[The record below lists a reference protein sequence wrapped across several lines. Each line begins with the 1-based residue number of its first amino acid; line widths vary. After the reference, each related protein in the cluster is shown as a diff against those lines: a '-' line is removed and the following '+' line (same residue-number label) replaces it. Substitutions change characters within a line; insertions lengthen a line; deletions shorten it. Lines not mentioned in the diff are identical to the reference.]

1 MTGLLDTAVPVGFSR
16 SELLCATPETSCV
29 ERYASVTDT
38 PRSAPVSPGDPA
50 GEQPPA
56 PGGPR
61 PAAAPQGGSAVVSSD
76 TPLPGAP
83 PPAGKPPATRPGTG
97 DETPG
102 ASRDAP
108 PPEAAAPGPVGTT
121 PHGTAEP
128 GGVPGQPVY
137 GPTGTGPDPNTR
149 TYGYQAYGTGIPG
162 RLDIGHALSYGL
174 EKFKRNPGPW
184 VAVTS
189 LGLIIYLLV
198 CLVVRVVEPRSAL
211 GLFVIFA
218 AVMAG
223 LWLLQAAMVR
233 GALYE
238 TDGYRPGFGSY
249 FYLGS
254 MANAFLTA
262 LLAFLV
268 TTLASALCLLPGI
281 AVGIG
286 CMFSLHFAIEQGQSP
301 VEAIKS
307 SFLLVLRDPVR
318 VLLLVLTVVVV
329 TALGLLACGL
339 GLLAAG
345 PVATIAVTYA
355 YRTLTGGPVSPV

>member
-1 MTGLLDTAVPVGFSR
+1 M
-16 SELLCATPETSCV
+16 
-29 ERYASVTDT
+29 TDT
-38 PRSAPVSPGDPA
+38 PRSAPASPGDPA
-50 GEQPPA
+50 TAGEHPPTKGVTHPISTA
-56 PGGPR
+56 ES
-61 PAAAPQGGSAVVSSD
+61 GSAVVSSN

-83 PPAGKPPATRPGTG
+83 PPAGEPGAAQRPTVEESSGAPRYTPPPDSAGTG
-97 DETPG
+97 AASPG
-102 ASRDAP
+102 AR
-108 PPEAAAPGPVGTT
+108 GTT
-121 PHGTAEP
+121 PHGSTETDAP
-128 GGVPGQPVY
+128 PAQPVY
-137 GPTGTGPDPNTR
+137 GPPGTGPDPNTQV
-149 TYGYQAYGTGIPG
+149 YGYQAYGTGIPG
-162 RLDIGHALSYGL
+162 RLDVGHALSYGL
-174 EKFKRNPGPW
+174 EKFKLNPGPW

-189 LGLIIYLLV
+189 LGVIIYLVFYLI
-198 CLVVRVVEPRSAL
+198 VRVVEPSSAL
-211 GLFVIFA
+211 GLLVLFA

-262 LLAFLV
+262 LLAFLA
-268 TTLASALCLLPGI
+268 TTLASALCLIPGI

-307 SFLLVLRDPVR
+307 SFLLVLRDPWR
-318 VLLLVLTVVVV
+318 VLLLVLTVIAV
-329 TALGLLACGL
+329 TALGLLACGF

-345 PVATIAVTYA
+345 PVAVIAVTYA

>member
-1 MTGLLDTAVPVGFSR
+1 M
-16 SELLCATPETSCV
+16 
-29 ERYASVTDT
+29 TDT
-38 PRSAPVSPGDPA
+38 PRSAPASPGDPA

-56 PGGPR
+56 PGGRR
-61 PAAAPQGGSAVVSSD
+61 PAPVPPGGSAVVSSD
-76 TPLPGAP
+76 TPLPGTP
-83 PPAGKPPATRPGTG
+83 PPAGKPPATGQGTG
-97 DETPG
+97 AETSGAPG
-102 ASRDAP
+102 HAP
-108 PPEAAAPGPVGTT
+108 PPGADGTPGPAGTT
-121 PHGTAEP
+121 PHGTTEA
-128 GGVPGQPVY
+128 GDVSGQPVY
-137 GPTGTGPDPNTR
+137 GPPGTGPDPNIR
-149 TYGYQAYGTGIPG
+149 TYGYQAYGTGFPG

-174 EKFKRNPGPW
+174 EKFKLNPGPW

-198 CLVVRVVEPRSAL
+198 CLVVRTVEPRSAL
-211 GLFVIFA
+211 ALFLIFA

-262 LLAFLV
+262 LLAFLA

-318 VLLLVLTVVVV
+318 VLLLVLTVIVV
-329 TALGLLACGL
+329 TVLGLLACGL
-339 GLLAAG
+339 GLLVAG

>member
-1 MTGLLDTAVPVGFSR
+1 M
-16 SELLCATPETSCV
+16 
-29 ERYASVTDT
+29 TDT
-38 PRSAPVSPGDPA
+38 PRSAPAAPGDPA

-56 PGGPR
+56 PGSPR
-61 PAAAPQGGSAVVSSD
+61 PAPAPQGGSAVVSSD

-83 PPAGKPPATRPGTG
+83 PPAGKPAAVRQSTV
-97 DETPG
+97 EEAPG
-102 ASRDAP
+102 APCHAP
-108 PPEAAAPGPVGTT
+108 PPDPAGAGAPAPGIA
-121 PHGTAEP
+121 PHGTTEA
-128 GGVPGQPVY
+128 GGAPGQPVY
-137 GPTGTGPDPNTR
+137 GPAGTGPAPDTQ
-149 TYGYQAYGTGIPG
+149 TYGYQAYGSGITG

-174 EKFKRNPGPW
+174 EKFKLNPGPW

-198 CLVVRVVEPRSAL
+198 CLVVRVVEPRSAT
-211 GLFVIFA
+211 GLFIIFA

-249 FYLGS
+249 FYLGGT
-254 MANAFLTA
+254 ANAFLTA
-262 LLAFLV
+262 LLAFLA

-329 TALGLLACGL
+329 TALGLLVCGL

>member
-1 MTGLLDTAVPVGFSR
+1 M
-16 SELLCATPETSCV
+16 
-29 ERYASVTDT
+29 TDT
-38 PRSAPVSPGDPA
+38 PRSAPASPGDPA
-50 GEQPPA
+50 ATGGHPPA
-56 PGGPR
+56 PDPR
-61 PAAAPQGGSAVVSSD
+61 RPVSTSESGSAAVSSD
-76 TPLPGAP
+76 TPLPGVP
-83 PPAGKPPATRPGTG
+83 PPAGKPGAAQQPTVVETSTAPNPDPTGTG
-97 DETPG
+97 
-102 ASRDAP
+102 A
-108 PPEAAAPGPVGTT
+108 
-121 PHGTAEP
+121 PHGTGAT
-128 GGVPGQPVY
+128 GTSPGQPVY
-137 GPTGTGPDPNTR
+137 GPPGTGPDPNAQV
-149 TYGYQAYGTGIPG
+149 YGYQAYGTGIPG
-162 RLDIGHALSYGL
+162 NLDIGHALSYGL

-189 LGLIIYLLV
+189 LGLIIYLV
-198 CLVVRVVEPRSAL
+198 FYLVVRVVEPNSML
-211 GLFVIFA
+211 GLLVVFA
-218 AVMAG
+218 AVMTG

-262 LLAFLV
+262 LLAFLA

-318 VLLLVLTVVVV
+318 VLLLVLTVLVV
-329 TALGLLACGL
+329 TALGLLACGF
-339 GLLAAG
+339 GLLVAG
-345 PVATIAVTYA
+345 PVAVLAVTYA

>member
-1 MTGLLDTAVPVGFSR
+1 M
-16 SELLCATPETSCV
+16 
-29 ERYASVTDT
+29 TDT
-38 PRSAPVSPGDPA
+38 PRSAPASPGDPA

-56 PGGPR
+56 PGGPP
-61 PAAAPQGGSAVVSSD
+61 PAAAAQGGSAVVSSD

-83 PPAGKPPATRPGTG
+83 PPVGKPPVTRQGTV

-102 ASRDAP
+102 APLDTRPADA
-108 PPEAAAPGPVGTT
+108 AGAGAPGPAGTT
-121 PHGTAEP
+121 AP
-128 GGVPGQPVY
+128 GDVPGQPVY
-137 GPTGTGPDPNTR
+137 GPAGTGPDPNTR
-149 TYGYQAYGTGIPG
+149 AYGYQAYGTGIPG

-174 EKFKRNPGPW
+174 EKFKLNPGPW

-262 LLAFLV
+262 LLAFLA

-329 TALGLLACGL
+329 TVLGLLACGL

-355 YRTLTGGPVSPV
+355 YRTLTGGPVSPA

>member
-1 MTGLLDTAVPVGFSR
+1 M
-16 SELLCATPETSCV
+16 
-29 ERYASVTDT
+29 TDT
-38 PRSAPVSPGDPA
+38 PRSAPASPGDPA
-50 GEQPPA
+50 GEQPPG
-56 PGGPR
+56 PGASR
-61 PAAAPQGGSAVVSSD
+61 PAPAPQGGSAVVSSD

-83 PPAGKPPATRPGTG
+83 PPTGKPPANPQPTV

-102 ASRDAP
+102 APQYTP
-108 PPEAAAPGPVGTT
+108 PPDTAGAGAPAPGGGT
-121 PHGTAEP
+121 GAD
-128 GGVPGQPVY
+128 GMPGQPVY
-137 GPTGTGPDPNTR
+137 GPPGTGPDPDTR
-149 TYGYQAYGTGIPG
+149 GYGYQAYGTGIAG

-174 EKFKRNPGPW
+174 EKFKLNPGPW

-198 CLVVRVVEPRSAL
+198 FLVVRVVEPRSAL

-218 AVMAG
+218 GVMAG

-254 MANAFLTA
+254 TANAFLTA
-262 LLAFLV
+262 LLAFLA

-318 VLLLVLTVVVV
+318 ILLLVLTVVVV
-329 TALGLLACGL
+329 TALGLLACGF

-345 PVATIAVTYA
+345 PVATAAVTYA

>member
-1 MTGLLDTAVPVGFSR
+1 M
-16 SELLCATPETSCV
+16 
-29 ERYASVTDT
+29 TDT
-38 PRSAPVSPGDPA
+38 PRSAPASPGDPA

-56 PGGPR
+56 PGGPP
-61 PAAAPQGGSAVVSSD
+61 PAAAAQGGSAVVSSD

-83 PPAGKPPATRPGTG
+83 PPAGKPPVTRQGTV

-102 ASRDAP
+102 APRDTRPAD
-108 PPEAAAPGPVGTT
+108 AAGAGAPGPAGTT
-121 PHGTAEP
+121 AP
-128 GGVPGQPVY
+128 GDVPGQPVY
-137 GPTGTGPDPNTR
+137 GPAGTGPDPNTR

-174 EKFKRNPGPW
+174 EKFKLNPGPW
-184 VAVTS
+184 VAATS

-262 LLAFLV
+262 LLAFLA

-355 YRTLTGGPVSPV
+355 YRTLTGGPVSPA

>member
-1 MTGLLDTAVPVGFSR
+1 M
-16 SELLCATPETSCV
+16 
-29 ERYASVTDT
+29 TDT
-38 PRSAPVSPGDPA
+38 PRSAPAAPGDPA
-50 GEQPPA
+50 GEQPPV

-61 PAAAPQGGSAVVSSD
+61 PAPAPQGGSAVVSSD

-83 PPAGKPPATRPGTG
+83 PPTGKPSATPQRPG

-102 ASRDAP
+102 TPGHTLTPDP
-108 PPEAAAPGPVGTT
+108 AAPGAASPAAT
-121 PHGTAEP
+121 PHGATEAD
-128 GGVPGQPVY
+128 GVSGQPVY
-137 GPTGTGPDPNTR
+137 GPAGTGPDPNTR

-174 EKFKRNPGPW
+174 EKFKLNPGPW

-211 GLFVIFA
+211 GLFVIFG

-262 LLAFLV
+262 LLAFLA

>member
-1 MTGLLDTAVPVGFSR
+1 M
-16 SELLCATPETSCV
+16 
-29 ERYASVTDT
+29 
-38 PRSAPVSPGDPA
+38 
-50 GEQPPA
+50 
-56 PGGPR
+56 
-61 PAAAPQGGSAVVSSD
+61 VSSD

-83 PPAGKPPATRPGTG
+83 PPVGKPPATQQSTVE
-97 DETPG
+97 ETPG
-102 ASRDAP
+102 APRYTP
-108 PPEAAAPGPVGTT
+108 PPDTAAGVPAPGTAGAAPHSTT
-121 PHGTAEP
+121 EV
-128 GGVPGQPVY
+128 GVPGQPVS
-137 GPTGTGPDPNTR
+137 GSVGAGPDLDTQA
-149 TYGYQAYGTGIPG
+149 YGYQAYGTGIPG
-162 RLDIGHALSYGL
+162 RLVIGHALSYGL
-174 EKFKRNPGPW
+174 EKFKLNLGPW

-198 CLVVRVVEPRSAL
+198 YLVVRVVEPRSML

-249 FYLGS
+249 FYLGG
-254 MANAFLTA
+254 MTNAFLTA
-262 LLAFLV
+262 LLAFLA
-268 TTLASALCLLPGI
+268 TALASALCLLPGI

-286 CMFSLHFAIEQGQSP
+286 CMFSLHFAIEQEQSP

-307 SFLLVLRDPVR
+307 SFLLVLRDPVQ
-318 VLLLVLTVVVV
+318 VLLLVLTVIIV
-329 TALGLLACGL
+329 TVLGLLVCGF

>member
-1 MTGLLDTAVPVGFSR
+1 
-16 SELLCATPETSCV
+16 
-29 ERYASVTDT
+29 VT
-38 PRSAPVSPGDPA
+38 R
-50 GEQPPA
+50 
-56 PGGPR
+56 
-61 PAAAPQGGSAVVSSD
+61 QGTV
-76 TPLPGAP
+76 
-83 PPAGKPPATRPGTG
+83 

-102 ASRDAP
+102 APRDTRPAD
-108 PPEAAAPGPVGTT
+108 AAGAGAPGPAGTT
-121 PHGTAEP
+121 AP
-128 GGVPGQPVY
+128 GDVPGQPVY
-137 GPTGTGPDPNTR
+137 GPAGTGPDPNTR

-174 EKFKRNPGPW
+174 EKFKLNPGPW

-262 LLAFLV
+262 LLAFLA

-355 YRTLTGGPVSPV
+355 YRTLTGGPVSPA

>member
-1 MTGLLDTAVPVGFSR
+1 M
-16 SELLCATPETSCV
+16 
-29 ERYASVTDT
+29 TDT
-38 PRSAPVSPGDPA
+38 PRSVPVSPGDPA
-50 GEQPPA
+50 TAGKQPPA
-56 PGGPR
+56 PDAPR
-61 PAAAPQGGSAVVSSD
+61 PAAPAESGSAVVSSD

-83 PPAGKPPATRPGTG
+83 PPAGKPAATA
-97 DETPG
+97 EEVSG
-102 ASRDAP
+102 APRYTP
-108 PPEAAAPGPVGTT
+108 PPEPAGSGAPAPGNRGTT
-121 PHGTAEP
+121 PYDATET
-128 GGVPGQPVY
+128 GVAPGQPVY
-137 GPTGTGPDPNTR
+137 GPPGTGPDPNTQV
-149 TYGYQAYGTGIPG
+149 YGHQMYGTGIPG

-174 EKFKRNPGPW
+174 EKFKLNPGPW

-189 LGLIIYLLV
+189 LGLIIYLV
-198 CLVVRVVEPRSAL
+198 FYLVVRVVEPSSVL

-262 LLAFLV
+262 LLAFLA
-268 TTLASALCLLPGI
+268 TTLASALCLIPGI
-281 AVGIG
+281 VVGIG

-307 SFLLVLRDPVR
+307 SFLLVLRDPWR
-318 VLLLVLTVVVV
+318 VLLLVLTVVAV
-329 TALGLLACGL
+329 TALGLLACGF

-345 PVATIAVTYA
+345 PVAVIAVTYA

>member
-1 MTGLLDTAVPVGFSR
+1 M
-16 SELLCATPETSCV
+16 
-29 ERYASVTDT
+29 TDT
-38 PRSAPVSPGDPA
+38 PRSVPAAPGDPA
-50 GEQPPA
+50 TAGRQPPA
-56 PGGPR
+56 PDAPR
-61 PAAAPQGGSAVVSSD
+61 PAADTASGSAAVSSD

-83 PPAGKPPATRPGTG
+83 PPSGKPVAQQPTVS
-97 DETPG
+97 DTPG
-102 ASRDAP
+102 APRYTP
-108 PPEAAAPGPVGTT
+108 PPEPAGSGAPGPGDRGTG
-121 PHGTAEP
+121 PHDATETGTA
-128 GGVPGQPVY
+128 PGQPVY
-137 GPTGTGPDPNTR
+137 GPPGSGPDPNTQV
-149 TYGYQAYGTGIPG
+149 YGYQAYGTGIPG

-174 EKFKRNPGPW
+174 EKFKLNPGPW

-189 LGLIIYLLV
+189 LGLIIYLAFY
-198 CLVVRVVEPRSAL
+198 LVVRVVEPRSAL
-211 GLFVIFA
+211 SLFVIFA
-218 AVMAG
+218 AVMAA

-262 LLAFLV
+262 LLAFLA

-307 SFLLVLRDPVR
+307 SFLLVLRDPWR
-318 VLLLVLTVVVV
+318 VLLLVLTVLTV
-329 TALGLLACGL
+329 TALGLLACGF

-345 PVATIAVTYA
+345 PVAVIAVTYA
-355 YRTLTGGPVSPV
+355 YRTLTGGPISPV

>member
-1 MTGLLDTAVPVGFSR
+1 M
-16 SELLCATPETSCV
+16 
-29 ERYASVTDT
+29 TDT
-38 PRSAPVSPGDPA
+38 PRSAPASPGDPA
-50 GEQPPA
+50 GEQPPT

-61 PAAAPQGGSAVVSSD
+61 PAPAPQGGSAVVSSD

-83 PPAGKPPATRPGTG
+83 PPAGKPPATRQGTVAETSGVPGHT
-97 DETPG
+97 
-102 ASRDAP
+102 P
-108 PPEAAAPGPVGTT
+108 PPDAAGAPGPAGTT
-121 PHGTAEP
+121 PHGTPEA
-128 GGVPGQPVY
+128 GGVSGQPVY
-137 GPTGTGPDPNTR
+137 GPPGTGPDPSTR
-149 TYGYQAYGTGIPG
+149 AYGYQAYGTGVPG

-174 EKFKRNPGPW
+174 EKFKLNPGPW

-211 GLFVIFA
+211 ALFVIFA

-254 MANAFLTA
+254 MANTFLTA
-262 LLAFLV
+262 LLAFLA

-318 VLLLVLTVVVV
+318 VLLLVLTMVVV

-339 GLLAAG
+339 GLLVAG